1 MPPTPATSPAAPGAG
16 SAAGSGAGRIGGDGP
31 SGPPPPPEA
40 PGLGEQVGATR
51 DAAKRLVD
59 AHLEL
64 ARAEFEEITDAIKR
78 AVALIGMAIGAA
90 IFAGLL
96 VAIGTPLFLG
106 EWLFGSIGWG
116 ILLGLLLLLA
126 VAVAAGVL
134 ALDTGKSWGVGKPFV
149 AAVLIGIVVGVIL
162 GLDLTNRGWTSLG
175 DAAFTGLDSASR
187 PLVLAAASLAA
198 IFGVL
203 GLIVGG
209 VTGGVGAAIGGL
221 VGGAIGGALLG
232 SLTAIAT
239 GPRVGAAIGV
249 AVGLIAWVALMGLDI
264 VRHGVDMDELKERFW
279 PDRTIQVTKET
290 IEWAR
295 ERMPLKRGS

>member
-1 MPPTPATSPAAPGAG
+1 MPPTPPTSPAAPGAG
-16 SAAGSGAGRIGGDGP
+16 SAAGSGTGGIGGDGP
-31 SGPPPPPEA
+31 SNPPPRSEA

-78 AVALIGMAIGAA
+78 AAALVGVAIGAA

-134 ALDTGKSWGVGKPFV
+134 ALDMSKSWGVGRPFV
-149 AAVLIGIVVGVIL
+149 AAAAIGIVVGVVL
-162 GLDLTNRGWTSLG
+162 GLDLTNRGWTALG
-175 DAAFTGLDSASR
+175 DAAFTGLDPATR

-203 GLIVGG
+203 GLIAGG
-209 VTGGVGAAIGGL
+209 VNGGPGAAIGGL

-232 SLTAIAT
+232 ALTAIAT

-249 AVGLIAWVALMGLDI
+249 AVGLIVWVALMGLDI

-279 PDRTIQVTKET
+279 PDRTIEVTKET

-295 ERMPLKRGS
+295 EQMPLKRGS